1 MDPASNESVNQHRHR
16 ILVVDDDEQL
26 RLLARIVLE
35 GQGFDVVEAGN
46 GREAL
51 HAFAEQAADVV
62 VTDLYM
68 PEEDGL
74 ELIQEIRRYIPRV
87 PIVATSGGG
96 RYQDLSALHAAGV
109 LGADEVLE
117 KPFSVEN
124 LVSAVRRCLARV
136 DR

>member
-1 MDPASNESVNQHRHR
+1 MNRSANDPVGQRRQR

-26 RLLARIVLE
+26 RLLARVVLE
-35 GQGFDVVEAGN
+35 GQGFEVVEAGN

-51 HAFAEQAADVV
+51 NLFAEQAADVV

-124 LVSAVRRCLARV
+124 LVSAVRRCISRV